1 MYKLIQIKALPNYR
15 LWVKFSDGVEGEAD
29 LSHLAGKGVFSL
41 WNDYSAFEKVY
52 IGKSG
57 QIAWTDEIDICP
69 DTIYMTI
76 TGKTQPTLP
85 IWWYLFLFLA
95 LAGGALLLYLNP
107 SEPSWVDKV
116 TPKVRKEDWST
127 LLAIYL
133 LSIVLSHVAIFLA
146 LLLTRYLFVLN
157 GPLQRKNLWP
167 PALLGVCEGV
177 LYPTAFLVGHAE
189 FIGFWL
195 LLKVAGQW
203 PRWGLDSSQQK
214 RPDDDSLHEGRRR
227 YYQFLIGNALA
238 VLAGV
243 GTYAS
248 MKIWVLQ

>member
-1 MYKLIQIKALPNYR
+1 MTR
-15 LWVKFSDGVEGEAD
+15 SD
-29 LSHLAGKGVFSL
+29 K
-41 WNDYSAFEKVY
+41 
-52 IGKSG
+52 
-57 QIAWTDEIDICP
+57 
-69 DTIYMTI
+69 
-76 TGKTQPTLP
+76 PTLP
-85 IWWYLFLFLA
+85 FWWYLFLFLA

-107 SEPSWVDKV
+107 SVPFCVAKV
-116 TPKVRKEDWST
+116 TPKVRSDAWST

-133 LSIVLSHVAIFLA
+133 LSIVFSHVVIFWA
-146 LLLTRYLFVLN
+146 LRLTKYLFVLD

-167 PALLGVCEGV
+167 PALLGVCEGI
-177 LYPTAFLVGHAE
+177 LYPTALLVGHAE

-203 PRWGLDSSQQK
+203 PRWGLYASQEK
-214 RPDDDSLHEGRRR
+214 RTDDDTLHEGRRR

-248 MKIWVLQ
+248 MKILALR

>member
-1 MYKLIQIKALPNYR
+1 MTR
-15 LWVKFSDGVEGEAD
+15 SDE
-29 LSHLAGKGVFSL
+29 
-41 WNDYSAFEKVY
+41 
-52 IGKSG
+52 
-57 QIAWTDEIDICP
+57 P
-69 DTIYMTI
+69 M
-76 TGKTQPTLP
+76 LP

-95 LAGGALLLYLNP
+95 LAGGGLLLYLNP
-107 SEPSWVDKV
+107 SVPDCVAKV
-116 TPKVRKEDWST
+116 TPKVPLDAWST

-133 LSIVLSHVAIFLA
+133 LSVVFSHVAIFLA

-157 GPLQRKNLWP
+157 GPLQRRNLWP

-203 PRWGLDSSQQK
+203 PRWGLDASQEK
-214 RPDDDSLHEGRRR
+214 RLDDDALHEGRRR

-248 MKIWVLQ
+248 MKIWVLR

>member
-1 MYKLIQIKALPNYR
+1 MFLYNYKLGDSNGGAHKMTR
-15 LWVKFSDGVEGEAD
+15 SDE
-29 LSHLAGKGVFSL
+29 
-41 WNDYSAFEKVY
+41 
-52 IGKSG
+52 
-57 QIAWTDEIDICP
+57 P
-69 DTIYMTI
+69 M
-76 TGKTQPTLP
+76 LP

-95 LAGGALLLYLNP
+95 LAGGGLLLYLNP
-107 SEPSWVDKV
+107 SVPDCVAKV
-116 TPKVRKEDWST
+116 TPKVPLDAWST

-133 LSIVLSHVAIFLA
+133 LSVVFSHVAIFLA

-157 GPLQRKNLWP
+157 GPLQRRNLWP

-203 PRWGLDSSQQK
+203 PRWGLDASQEK
-214 RPDDDSLHEGRRR
+214 RLDDDALHEGRRR

-248 MKIWVLQ
+248 MKIWVLR